1 VGHRTHFDLF
11 DDDYD
16 DTEVERIDEA
26 DDAGSDFDCVGV
38 LIAMLIG
45 LALAYG
51 VWVELWR

>member
-1 VGHRTHFDLF
+1 MGHRTHFDLF